1 MAIDMKFRPIKNSE
15 TRQILTSQGNERL
28 NPAQQSTGNRI
39 KFKLEF
45 MVMLLMSDRQ
55 KEAAAMYYKIIAELD
70 KLA

>member
-39 KFKLEF
+39 KLKLEF
-45 MVMLLMSDRQ
+45 MVMLLMYDRQ
-55 KEAAAMYYKIIAELD
+55 KEAAAMYDKIIAELD

>member
-1 MAIDMKFRPIKNSE
+1 M
-15 TRQILTSQGNERL
+15 NERL
-28 NPAQQSTGNRI
+28 NPSQQSTGNRI

-55 KEAAAMYYKIIAELD
+55 KEAAAMYDKIIAELD

>member
-1 MAIDMKFRPIKNSE
+1 M
-15 TRQILTSQGNERL
+15 NERL

-55 KEAAAMYYKIIAELD
+55 KEAAKVYDQIIAELD

>member
-1 MAIDMKFRPIKNSE
+1 MAIDMKDPE
-15 TRQILTSQGNERL
+15 TKTRL
-28 NPAQQSTGNRI
+28 NPSQQSTGNRI

-55 KEAAAMYYKIIAELD
+55 KEAAAMYDKIIAELD